1 MKLDAYPRPDHL
13 LDLDITR
20 QKNCQKRIMR
30 LAQEGDPRITV
41 LSGRFEDLV
50 DAIPAVTGETD
61 RQRLQ
66 MRLDQI
72 RDTPA

>member
-1 MKLDAYPRPDHL
+1 
-13 LDLDITR
+13 
-20 QKNCQKRIMR
+20 MR